1 VSNVPPSVKPTDVVQ
16 LTVASYNIHG
26 CRGLDCRVDADRV
39 VRVIR
44 AFDTDIVALQEVA
57 IQRGKSDNLSQLNY
71 IAEATGFA
79 GTPGPA
85 LLHPDAPCGTALL
98 TRHHRILA
106 IRHLDLSMPKRE
118 PRGALDVDLEVEGM
132 VFRIISTHLGLRAWE
147 RREQVARLLAA
158 LSATNGD
165 LVMLTGDINEWF
177 PLRRTLHLLHTFF
190 GKGSAPATFPSF
202 FPILT
207 LDRLW
212 VKKQPNVLK
221 TAIEVYKTPL
231 ARIASDHLPLL
242 AKITV
247 NKTQAKISLAEET
260 LR

>member
-1 VSNVPPSVKPTDVVQ
+1 MSSVTPLDKPTNVVQ

-26 CRGLDCRVDADRV
+26 CRGLDYRVDADRV

-57 IQRGKSDNLSQLNY
+57 VQRGKSDNLGQLNY
-71 IAEATGFA
+71 IAKATGFE
-79 GTPGPA
+79 GLPGPA
-85 LLHPDAPCGTALL
+85 LLHPNAPCGTALL

-106 IRHLDLSMPKRE
+106 IRHLDLSVSRRE

-158 LSATNGD
+158 LSTTNGD

-177 PLRRTLHLLHTFF
+177 PLRQTLHWLHTFF
-190 GKGSAPATFPSF
+190 GKRYAPATFPSF
-202 FPILT
+202 FPILA

-221 TAIEVYKTPL
+221 TAIKAYKTPL
-231 ARIASDHLPLL
+231 ALIASDHLPLL
-242 AKITV
+242 ANITV
-247 NKTQAKISLAEET
+247 DKGQAETSLAKKT